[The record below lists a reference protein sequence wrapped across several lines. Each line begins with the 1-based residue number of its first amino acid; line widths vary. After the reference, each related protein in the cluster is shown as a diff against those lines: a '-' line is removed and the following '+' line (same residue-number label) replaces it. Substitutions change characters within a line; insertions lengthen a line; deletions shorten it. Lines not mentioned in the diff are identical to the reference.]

1 MLTIRCNHVRLAK
14 KLQHQQQHR
23 TLMKGRHIAMI
34 ANTSTTTNHCTI
46 PRQKIATILTPCT
59 KYKKT
64 STQNV
69 APQCRHKHTHTHM
82 PNHKKTTDGSDTC
95 TPPRLMASK
104 QSTTTTCLLRLN
116 GGESRK
122 MPQPK
127 CHHTHTQKPTTKRT
141 DRTHRI
147 LDTHAATQQNN

>member
-1 MLTIRCNHVRLAK
+1 MS
-14 KLQHQQQHR
+14 HR
-23 TLMKGRHIAMI
+23 
-34 ANTSTTTNHCTI
+34 
-46 PRQKIATILTPCT
+46 
-59 KYKKT
+59 
-64 STQNV
+64 NV
-69 APQCRHKHTHTHM
+69 APNTHTHM

-127 CHHTHTQKPTTKRT
+127 CQHASYRTHTQDAKHTTRTPQTDDNTHTEQATKPLRT
-141 DRTHRI
+141 DKERQYKNDETEQNQFIEKERRI
-147 LDTHAATQQNN
+147 ATTIMTKLILKKTNKQMEI

>member
-1 MLTIRCNHVRLAK
+1 MS
-14 KLQHQQQHR
+14 HR
-23 TLMKGRHIAMI
+23 
-34 ANTSTTTNHCTI
+34 
-46 PRQKIATILTPCT
+46 
-59 KYKKT
+59 
-64 STQNV
+64 NV
-69 APQCRHKHTHTHM
+69 ATNTHTHM

-127 CHHTHTQKPTTKRT
+127 CHHTHTHTHTHTRARKNPPRNEQTEHTESLTHMLPHNKTIDDGPNTRHICQPTTRAMTKNCNM
-141 DRTHRI
+141 HRVFLKLHI
-147 LDTHAATQQNN
+147 LSRLEHKPFSPLNFKTPFDF